1 MNLNFSENNN
11 CCDSRTAFM
20 LTPLPYGYDHLAP
33 SIDKETV
40 TIHHD
45 KHQQA
50 YVDKLNTAISKHPE
64 LFKKGVYE
72 ILSDLNSIPEDIKKD
87 VINNGGGV
95 FNHEFYWSVLGAAAL
110 NENSNLAKAITRDF
124 GSFQAFTDAF
134 TQTGITTFGSGWAW
148 LISDANGK
156 LSIASTSNQDSP
168 ISEGKIPIL
177 TMDVWEHAYY
187 LQYQNRRPEYITNF
201 FKIINWSKCE
211 QYYDSI

>member
-1 MNLNFSENNN
+1 MDLNFSENNN
-11 CCDSRTAFM
+11 CCDSRTAFV
-20 LTPLPYGYDHLAP
+20 LTPLPYGYDHLSP
-33 SIDKETV
+33 SIDKEIV

-95 FNHEFYWSVLGAAAL
+95 FNHEFYWSVLGTKAL
-110 NENSNLAKAITRDF
+110 NENSSLAKAITRDF
-124 GSFQAFTDAF
+124 GSFQTFTDTF
-134 TQTGITTFGSGWAW
+134 TQTGINTFGSGYAW

-156 LSIASTSNQDSP
+156 LSVVSTSNQDSP

-211 QYYDSI
+211 HYYDNI

>member
-1 MNLNFSENNN
+1 MNLDFSENTK

-20 LTPLPYGYDHLAP
+20 LTPLPYGYDHLEPA
-33 SIDKETV
+33 IGRETV

-50 YVDKLNTAISKHPE
+50 YVDKLNAAISKHPE
-64 LFKKGVYE
+64 FFKKGVFE
-72 ILSDLNSIPEDIKKD
+72 ILSDLNALPEDIKKE

-95 FNHEFYWSVLGAAAL
+95 FNHEFYWSILGSKAL

-124 GSFQAFTDAF
+124 GSFEAFKDLF

-148 LISDANGK
+148 LVSDATGK
-156 LSIASTSNQDSP
+156 LSVVSTSNQDCP

-201 FKIINWSKCE
+201 FNIIDWSKCE
-211 QYYDSI
+211 QYYDNI